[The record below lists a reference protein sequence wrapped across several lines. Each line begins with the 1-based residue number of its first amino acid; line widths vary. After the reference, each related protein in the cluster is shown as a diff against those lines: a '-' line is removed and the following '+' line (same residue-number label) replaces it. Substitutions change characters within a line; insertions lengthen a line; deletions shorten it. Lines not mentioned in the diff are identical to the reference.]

1 MLAPARPA
9 RLYPRRRN
17 RVAITDPIE
26 AATAAQLR
34 YVSDER
40 PGLRR
45 VRRGKAFRYLGP
57 DGEALR
63 DLPTLRRIRAL
74 AIPPAWTEVWICP
87 IPHGH
92 IQAVGRDA
100 RGRKQYRYHPR
111 WRDVRDQTKYARL
124 IEFGRALPRI
134 RERVEQDLGRPGLP
148 REKVLATVL
157 RLLET
162 TLIRV
167 GNEEYA
173 RQNHSYGLTTLR
185 SQHVTVDGTRLR
197 FEFRGKGG
205 KRHAVALTDR
215 RLARVVR
222 RCQELP
228 GYELFQ
234 YVDEE
239 GQRQVIDSADVNGYL
254 RDVGG
259 DEFTAKDFRTW
270 GGTVLAA
277 HALASLAP
285 ASEDRDLRR
294 HLAEAIGQVARRL
307 GNTAA
312 ICRKCYIHPDVI
324 DAHMKRGLSSTL
336 KETPPAKSPDRMT
349 AAESAV
355 LRLLEGPVQH

>member
-1 MLAPARPA
+1 
-9 RLYPRRRN
+9 
-17 RVAITDPIE
+17 
-26 AATAAQLR
+26 
-34 YVSDER
+34 
-40 PGLRR
+40 LRR
-45 VRRGKAFRYLGP
+45 VRRGKAFHYLGP
-57 DGEALR
+57 DGEAVQ

-100 RGRKQYRYHPR
+100 RGRKQYRYHAR
-111 WRDVRDQTKYARL
+111 WREVRDQTKYARL
-124 IEFGRALPRI
+124 VEFGRALPRI
-134 RERVEQDLGRPGLP
+134 RERIEQDLGRPGLP

-185 SQHVTVDGTRLR
+185 SQHVTIDGTRLR
-197 FEFRGKGG
+197 FEFHGKGG

-239 GQRQVIDSADVNGYL
+239 GHRQMIDSADVNGYL
-254 RDVGG
+254 REIGG
-259 DEFTAKDFRTW
+259 DDFTAKDFRTW

-285 ASEDRDLRR
+285 RSAKLDLRR
-294 HLAEAIGQVARRL
+294 QLGEAINQVARRL

-312 ICRKCYIHPDVI
+312 ICRKCYVHPDVI
-324 DAHMKRGLSSTL
+324 AAHMKRGLVRALKRPTL
-336 KETPPAKSPDRMT
+336 AKKPDRLT
-349 AAESAV
+349 VAESAV
-355 LRLLEGPVQH
+355 LRFLEGRTGSKSQKRDRRIQD